1 MNDAILITRAF
12 RFATERH
19 STQRRKGEAE
29 EPYVNHLAEVADLV
43 AEATQGSDC
52 NLIVA
57 ALLHDTIED
66 TPTKSSELS
75 SLFNDDIAHLVE
87 EVTDDKTLPKEKRKE
102 TQVLNAHKKS
112 TRAKLLKIADKTSN
126 LRSIAT
132 SPPSNW
138 DTNRKKEYIKWA
150 VNVFEGL
157 QGVSPW
163 LETQFNEALEKAQK
177 TI

>member
-1 MNDAILITRAF
+1 M
-12 RFATERH
+12 
-19 STQRRKGEAE
+19 
-29 EPYVNHLAEVADLV
+29 
-43 AEATQGSDC
+43 
-52 NLIVA
+52 
-57 ALLHDTIED
+57 
-66 TPTKSSELS
+66 
-75 SLFNDDIAHLVE
+75 
-87 EVTDDKTLPKEKRKE
+87 
-102 TQVLNAHKKS
+102 QVLNAHKKS